1 MPGQDWPSELD
12 NKTWWRTHLSTQYSG
27 GVVLLF
33 GLALILFAPE
43 NQGVSFLAHTTLG
56 WIVVLMAAVQFAG
69 GWLRGTTGGPAKRAP
84 DGSTFGDHYN
94 MTPRRKAFEAVHKPL
109 GLVAIVVSAA
119 AILTGLHVVGAPLWM
134 VLAIVVW
141 WIILILLFIIPANS
155 RLSTGHLPSDLG
167 TGPYAS
173 GQSDAW

>member
-1 MPGQDWPSELD
+1 MVFAWIVLFPIGILAARFFKIMPAQDWPSELD

-69 GWLRGTTGGPAKRAP
+69 GWLRGTITISP
-84 DGSTFGDHYN
+84 
-94 MTPRRKAFEAVHKPL
+94 
-109 GLVAIVVSAA
+109 
-119 AILTGLHVVGAPLWM
+119 
-134 VLAIVVW
+134 
-141 WIILILLFIIPANS
+141 
-155 RLSTGHLPSDLG
+155 
-167 TGPYAS
+167 
-173 GQSDAW
+173 Q